1 MMRRRYAE
9 GEMTLECVVSNLT
22 EARAVAQLGV
32 CRIEVGAAPELGGLT
47 PSSGTLA
54 EICADRDPSTCTIAV
69 LIRPR
74 AGGFYYDTNEVAAM
88 VNDIQHFATFGVE
101 DVVFGALT
109 PEGSLDIEA
118 VTRLTDVAKSSGL
131 GTVFHRAID
140 VCTNPEQALEQLGG
154 LSIDRVLTSGAAR
167 TCVRGLQ
174 TLVHWVSAYPNLEF
188 VPAGGIRES
197 NVLAITHALAVP
209 FLHAGPRTL
218 ISGPATRLYD
228 VDYGTHTVADMAAIR
243 ALMRTLQS
251 T

>member
-1 MMRRRYAE
+1 
-9 GEMTLECVVSNLT
+9 MTLECVVSSLT

-54 EICADRDPSTCTIAV
+54 EICTNRDPAKCGIAV

-74 AGGFYYDTNEVAAM
+74 AGGFYYDANEVAAM
-88 VNDIQHFATFGVE
+88 VYDIEHFATFGVE
-101 DVVFGALT
+101 AVVFGALT
-109 PEGSLDIEA
+109 PQGALDVE
-118 VTRLTDVAKSSGL
+118 VVKRLTDVAKSSGL

-140 VCTNPEQALEQLGG
+140 VCTNPEWALEQLGT
-154 LSIDRVLTSGAAR
+154 LSMDCVLTSGAAP
-167 TCVRGLQ
+167 TCVDGLQ
-174 TLVHWVSAYPNLEF
+174 TLVRWISAYPDLKF

-197 NVLAITHALAVP
+197 NVLAIAHAIAVP
-209 FLHAGPRTL
+209 FLHAGPRTV
-218 ISGPATRLYD
+218 ISGPATRLRD
-228 VDYGTHTVADMAAIR
+228 VDYGTHTVADIAAIS